1 MSYYYLTISER
12 ECILLMYHNQ
22 KGITQIAQ
30 ALGRS
35 KSTIGRDLGRN
46 KGRHGYSAHEAQ
58 NSYTLR
64 RRACKPQLKVMRS
77 ENYERIVNG
86 LGQYWSP
93 EQIIG
98 HHGMNL
104 GTATIYHALKNG
116 LLPTVLREKLRQ
128 QGKCREAE
136 GEERRGA
143 IPDCMSI
150 DDRPAAAATNDLGG

>member
-35 KSTIGRDLGRN
+35 KSTISRELRRN

-77 ENYERIVNG
+77 ELRTDCER
-86 LGQYWSP
+86 
-93 EQIIG
+93 
-98 HHGMNL
+98 L
-104 GTATIYHALKNG
+104 GT
-116 LLPTVLREKLRQ
+116 VLV
-128 QGKCREAE
+128 
-136 GEERRGA
+136 
-143 IPDCMSI
+143 
-150 DDRPAAAATNDLGG
+150 T